1 MRRTGG
7 EGTKGNNSSN
17 THPTDEQNS
26 FFFLKKI
33 TKTINNLRP
42 EITTERGEGK
52 GREENVER
60 RKIKRETKER
70 EVRES

>member
-7 EGTKGNNSSN
+7 ETTKGNNSSN

-42 EITTERGEGK
+42 EITTERGK
-52 GREENVER
+52 VRDVKRTLKEE
-60 RKIKRETKER
+60 K
-70 EVRES
+70 